1 MGAQNN
7 ENAALNNVLD
17 DGELSQV
24 SGGLKTNLR
33 DNAINRYGIERVEPV
48 INTSRPKEIKSTTPQ
63 SSFNQQTRITK

>member
-33 DNAINRYGIERVEPV
+33 DNAINRYGIEREEPV
-48 INTSRPKEIKSTTPQ
+48 INTSRPKENKKYNASK
-63 SSFNQQTRITK
+63 FL